1 MNRSPLLVLAYFEPD
16 DAPKLIRA
24 IKATRTPPG
33 TRIYAGSYGVNA
45 PVSRQIQELT
55 RGRYAPLFPIKPTSF
70 WNRRQVQDADEPR
83 YSGKLPS
90 LAAMLARPAPER
102 LAWGRELGRRFR
114 DEVRLAE
121 AEGVRVDAWQ
131 LDELVTELSGGQGRQ
146 WREFTRGVLHGLN
159 FGRSELGDGP
169 RIGFVWASRR
179 GLHITRLRATAE
191 LRAFWRALASATF
204 GLVGEEYPPFSGN
217 PEDVAQDYAGEQREL
232 ARGGSIR
239 KGSPTAMSSG

>member
-1 MNRSPLLVLAYFEPD
+1 MGPPLLVLAYFEPD

-102 LAWGRELGRRFR
+102 LAWGRGARPA
-114 DEVRLAE
+114 V
-121 AEGVRVDAWQ
+121 
-131 LDELVTELSGGQGRQ
+131 
-146 WREFTRGVLHGLN
+146 
-159 FGRSELGDGP
+159 P
-169 RIGFVWASRR
+169 RR
-179 GLHITRLRATAE
+179 GA
-191 LRAFWRALASATF
+191 
-204 GLVGEEYPPFSGN
+204 
-217 PEDVAQDYAGEQREL
+217 
-232 ARGGSIR
+232 ARRGRGCPCR
-239 KGSPTAMSSG
+239 RMAA